1 MVLKK
6 TRKHLIL
13 IQDGAR
19 YHVSEDL
26 MVFFYENRHRLT
38 VYQLPTYSPDY
49 NPIEKLWRNIK
60 RAGIHLKYFPTF
72 EDLKDKVNELLVC
85 FEKSNSEVL
94 GLFGLYE
101 GLHQ

>member
-1 MVLKK
+1 MGPFKL
-6 TRKHLIL
+6 HL
-13 IQDGAR
+13 
-19 YHVSEDL
+19 
-26 MVFFYENRHRLT
+26 
-38 VYQLPTYSPDY
+38 
-49 NPIEKLWRNIK
+49 
-60 RAGIHLKYFPTF
+60 PTF